1 MYKYKHFHLICL
13 KSSFRRPPRNGLASF
28 SPEHTWWGLGE
39 ETAEISLAFLP
50 ILPLISDFCPFFQF
64 LTMDMGG
71 STSTT
76 DFVQAVIRHMYE

>member
-1 MYKYKHFHLICL
+1 MSCL
-13 KSSFRRPPRNGLASF
+13 KSSFRRPPRNGQESF
-28 SPEHTWWGLGE
+28 SPERTLLGLCE
-39 ETAEISLAFLP
+39 ETAESAQPFYLFYHWFQTFIV
-50 ILPLISDFCPFFQF
+50 FFQF